1 MKEMLDFV
9 DSKKSSL
16 GPYYQHLVKK
26 IEEGA
31 DLYFLGEEYQRTAKE
46 LLDSGHTLEKIAE
59 ILSCPIEV
67 IILTGQ
73 KYEWVVSPKDFT
85 EEIKKVSCNLLT
97 IYQMAVQKEL
107 TEIMAGKKDPRESK
121 FVPKN
126 PQDLNIFI
134 KTLFQ
139 AQNVTNL
146 FTISQ
151 PKVAVQ
157 TNVVTGQN
165 VQEKIE
171 HKDEKY
177 LDLPEDKIEALKQL
191 ESLDF
196 K

>member
-1 MKEMLDFV
+1 
-9 DSKKSSL
+9 
-16 GPYYQHLVKK
+16 
-26 IEEGA
+26 
-31 DLYFLGEEYQRTAKE
+31 
-46 LLDSGHTLEKIAE
+46 
-59 ILSCPIEV
+59 
-67 IILTGQ
+67 
-73 KYEWVVSPKDFT
+73 
-85 EEIKKVSCNLLT
+85 
-97 IYQMAVQKEL
+97 MAVQKEL